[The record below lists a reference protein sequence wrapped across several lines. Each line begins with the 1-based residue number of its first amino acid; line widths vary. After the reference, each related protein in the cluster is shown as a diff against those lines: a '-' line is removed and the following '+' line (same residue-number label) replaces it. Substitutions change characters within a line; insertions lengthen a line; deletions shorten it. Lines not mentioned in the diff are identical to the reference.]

1 VIRVAWLAAA
11 LAVGA
16 AVVPG
21 VALAATVSPAA
32 PAPGTAVIRG
42 TVHNATTGRPE
53 AGVPLD
59 LVSIGP
65 QGAEPAGRTRSDA
78 AGRFAFAGIGPGRYL
93 VTARHQG
100 IAYSTHAVV
109 EGPSAEVT
117 VRVYD
122 AAVGVPLRM
131 TLLGVAV
138 EVRPGYV
145 RVTEVVH
152 LHNGAMRTFLGEI
165 TFALPAAA
173 RFVVFGAG
181 LHQPRVTEA
190 GIQDRLVVR
199 PGGHQLTYQYAVRG
213 AGVVALHRRLSLPAD
228 RIELFVTAPG
238 EARSPRLHPL
248 PSVVEDGVVY
258 ARASARDA
266 APGEFPLEIAG
277 VPSAGLWRAPVAAG
291 VLAALLVAGLAAV
304 AARAGSRLGGGEPQG
319 AQNP

>member
-1 VIRVAWLAAA
+1 MRRLARLAALLAAGTAVGAGAVLAAA
-11 LAVGA
+11 APLA
-16 AVVPG
+16 
-21 VALAATVSPAA
+21 
-32 PAPGTAVIRG
+32 APGTALIRG
-42 TVHNATTGRPE
+42 TVHNVTAGRPE

-59 LVSIGP
+59 LVAIGP

-78 AGRFAFAGIGPGRYL
+78 AGRFAFAGIGAGRYL

-131 TLLGVAV
+131 TLLGLAV

-152 LHNGAMRTFLGEI
+152 LHNGTTRTFLGEI

-173 RFVVFGAG
+173 RFVVFGDG
-181 LHQPRVTEA
+181 LHQPRLTEA

-213 AGVVALHRRLSLPAD
+213 GGVVALHRRLSLPAD

-238 EARSPRLHPL
+238 EARSPRLRPL

-277 VPSAGLWRAPVAAG
+277 VPSEGLWRAPVAAG

-304 AARAGSRLGGGEPQG
+304 AARAGAARLGGGEPHG